1 MRLAMIYARIR
12 LDEKM
17 LLEAARQRG
26 LALEPLFDD
35 ELVFDIHAADW
46 AYDAVLERSISYT
59 RGLYA
64 LKFLKYQGVPAVN
77 DYEVALR
84 CGDKTETSLLLAKH
98 AVPTPRTFVAFTPD
112 AALKAIERLGY
123 PAVLK
128 PTLGSWARMVAKIP
142 DRYTAEALL
151 EYKEALPNPVQQVY
165 YVQEYVDKSV
175 DGNGRFRDIRSFVV
189 GDEVICAIYRD
200 SPHWITNTA
209 RGGKALNCPVTPELE
224 DLSLRAA
231 KAVGGGVLALDIMET
246 PRGLV
251 CHEINHTME
260 FKNSVAPTGVDIPG
274 KIVDH
279 LVSVARR

>member
-1 MRLAMIYARIR
+1 MRLAMIYSRIR

-17 LLEAARQRG
+17 LLEAAERQG
-26 LALEPLFDD
+26 HKLEPLFDD
-35 ELVFDIHAADW
+35 ELVLDIHRPNWDYA
-46 AYDAVLERSISYT
+46 AVLERSISYT

-64 LKFLKYQGVPAVN
+64 LKFLRHQGIPAVN
-77 DYEVALR
+77 EYEVALR

-98 AVPTPRTFVAFTPD
+98 NVPTPRTLVAFTPD
-112 AALKAIERLGY
+112 AALKAIEQIGY

-142 DRYTAEALL
+142 DRNTAEALL

-165 YVQEYVDKSV
+165 YLQEYVDKSV
-175 DGNGRFRDIRSFVV
+175 DGNGRHRDIRSFVV

-209 RGGKALNCPVTPELE
+209 RGGKAQNCPVTPELRE
-224 DLSLRAA
+224 ISLRAA
-231 KAVGGGVLALDIMET
+231 GAVGDGVLALDLMET
-246 PRGLV
+246 SRGLV
-251 CHEINHTME
+251 CHEVNHTME

-274 KIVDH
+274 KIIDH
-279 LVSVARR
+279 LVSVGRR